1 MKLWYLL
8 RETFSN
14 LTKARF
20 SSLLSIV
27 TMAISLLMIG
37 VFAVVALN
45 GWQLVQH
52 IKNKIEMEAFI
63 EDTLTPNQIYELKQK
78 ISKMEGVMAV
88 AFISKEEAR
97 EQFQRQ
103 FGEDVFTILGENP
116 LPCSFRLRVQ
126 PLFQKPRRV
135 KILAQKIQALPGVT
149 EVVYR
154 YELLILIEKYLKIA
168 LGIALLLGLIVGVGA
183 ILLIAN
189 TIQLSIYSKRDA
201 IEIMKL
207 VGATPSFIRRP
218 FLLAGAFQG
227 LVAGGVATG
236 ILNLL
241 LFVIRYFVPEIQF
254 FIQQVFL
261 LLIVTGIMLGI
272 IGSRLAIRR
281 YLK

>member
-1 MKLWYLL
+1 M
-8 RETFSN
+8 
-14 LTKARF
+14 
-20 SSLLSIV
+20 
-27 TMAISLLMIG
+27 
-37 VFAVVALN
+37 
-45 GWQLVQH
+45 
-52 IKNKIEMEAFI
+52 
-63 EDTLTPNQIYELKQK
+63 
-78 ISKMEGVMAV
+78 
-88 AFISKEEAR
+88 
-97 EQFQRQ
+97 
-103 FGEDVFTILGENP
+103 
-116 LPCSFRLRVQ
+116 
-126 PLFQKPRRV
+126 
-135 KILAQKIQALPGVT
+135 
-149 EVVYR
+149 
-154 YELLILIEKYLKIA
+154 KIA

-254 FIQQVFL
+254 FIQQVLL